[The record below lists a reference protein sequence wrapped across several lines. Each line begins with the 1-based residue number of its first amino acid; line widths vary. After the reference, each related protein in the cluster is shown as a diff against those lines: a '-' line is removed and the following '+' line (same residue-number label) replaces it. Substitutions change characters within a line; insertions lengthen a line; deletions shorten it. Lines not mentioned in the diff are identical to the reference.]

1 MKKRQWWFLLAIL
14 IVTLALASA
23 CAPTFRSEG
32 DGLVVGQSYRLRSG
46 ETLNNDLTVVGGSA
60 TLEAGSKVN
69 GNVAI
74 LGGSLSIDG
83 EVTGDVSAMG
93 GVVSIGDTAIING
106 DVLSLGATISKS
118 EKAVVRGNMGAGR
131 PGINLPSVRSQV
143 SSSVNFLWWLIAPI
157 FQSMALAALAVL
169 VSLFALRPM
178 ERIRTTMLVQP
189 VLAGG
194 LGLLSIVVLPIL
206 LALVA
211 ITIILLPVSLLGIL
225 GLAIALL
232 LGWISAGLL
241 VGERLAEAFKASW
254 SPPVS
259 AGIGTLILSLAA
271 ALANGI
277 IPCIGW
283 IVPFLVIIISLGGI
297 ILTRFGMTS
306 YPPSSTPSISPVQPP
321 EAGSVSPETPAS

>member
-1 MKKRQWWFLLAIL
+1 MKTRQWWFFLVVL
-14 IVTLALASA
+14 IATLIMASA
-23 CAPTFRSEG
+23 CAPTIRSEG

-46 ETLNNDLTVVGGSA
+46 ETLNHDLTVVGGSA
-60 TLEAGSKVN
+60 TLEAGSKVD

-74 LGGSLSIDG
+74 LGGTLSIDG
-83 EVTGDVSAMG
+83 EITGDVSAMG
-93 GVVSIGDTAIING
+93 GVVSIGDTAIIDG

-118 EKAVVRGNMGAGR
+118 ERAVIRGNIGAGR
-131 PGINLPSVRSQV
+131 PGINLPSVRSRV
-143 SSSVNFLWWLIAPI
+143 SSSVNFLWRLIAPI

-206 LALVA
+206 LVLVA

-241 VGERLAEAFKASW
+241 VGERLAEAFKATW

-259 AGIGTLILSLAA
+259 AGVGTLILSLAA

-306 YPPSSTPSISPVQPP
+306 YPPSSTSSVSSIHPP
-321 EAGSVSPETPAS
+321 DAGSVSPETPAS

>member
-1 MKKRQWWFLLAIL
+1 MKTRQWWFLLAIL
-14 IVTLALASA
+14 IATLALASA

-60 TLEAGSKVN
+60 VLETGSTVN

-83 EVTGDVSAMG
+83 EITGDVSAMG

-118 EKAVVRGNMGAGR
+118 EKAIIRGNIGAGR
-131 PGINLPSVRSQV
+131 PGINLPSVSSQV
-143 SSSVNFLWWLIAPI
+143 SNSVNFLWRLIAPI
-157 FQSMALAALAVL
+157 FQSMAIATLAVL

-178 ERIRTTMLVQP
+178 ERIRTTMLTQP

-206 LALVA
+206 LVLVA

-241 VGERLAEAFKASW
+241 VGERLAEAFKTSW

-306 YPPSSTPSISPVQPP
+306 YPPPSTSSISPVPP
-321 EAGSVSPETPAS
+321 PDAGSITPESPAS

>member
-1 MKKRQWWFLLAIL
+1 MKTRQWWFLLAIL
-14 IVTLALASA
+14 TVTLALVSA

-60 TLEAGSKVN
+60 ALEAGSKVN

-93 GVVSIGDTAIING
+93 GVVSIGDTAIIHG

-118 EKAVVRGNMGAGR
+118 EKAVIRGNIGTGR

-143 SSSVNFLWWLIAPI
+143 SNSVNFLWRLIAPI

-241 VGERLAEAFKASW
+241 VGERLAEAFNTSW

-306 YPPSSTPSISPVQPP
+306 YPPSSTSTISPVQPP
-321 EAGSVSPETPAS
+321 DASSVSPETPAS